1 MDNELADKREALVR
15 EIRDIGSC
23 VIAFSGGT
31 DSTLLFAVAKEVLGD
46 QVLAITATSA
56 TYPMRELNEAIKLA
70 QLIGGRHQVIESE
83 EIDIPGF
90 AVNPSNRCYY
100 CKSELFS
107 KLRAIA
113 DAEGLAHVIDGNNR
127 DDRGDYRPG
136 RQAAREQ
143 GVRSPLDAA
152 GLTKADIRTLSRE
165 MGLPTWDKPAYA
177 CLSSRFPY
185 GTEIT
190 REKLRQV
197 EAAEEGL
204 RKLGLRIVRV
214 RHHDTVARVELGET
228 EFAQAVGLLRADVMR
243 VVKAAGYAYVAVDL
257 QGYRTGAMNETLGP
271 TLVEQAGI

>member
-1 MDNELADKREALVR
+1 MDKELADKWEALVR
-15 EIRDIGSC
+15 EIRELGSC

-46 QVLAITATSA
+46 RVLAITATSA
-56 TYPMRELNEAIKLA
+56 TYPMREREEAITLAKL
-70 QLIGGRHQVIESE
+70 INGRHQLIESE
-83 EIDIPGF
+83 EIDLPGF
-90 AVNPSNRCYY
+90 AANPSNRCYF

-113 DAEGLAHVIDGNNR
+113 DAERLAHVIDGNNR
-127 DDRGDYRPG
+127 DDCADYRPG

-143 GVRSPLDAA
+143 GVRSPLDVA
-152 GLTKADIRTLSRE
+152 GFTKFDVRALSRE

-190 REKLRQV
+190 REKLHQV
-197 EAAEEGL
+197 EAAEDGL
-204 RKLGLRIVRV
+204 RKLGMRIVRV

-228 EFAQAVGLLRADVMR
+228 EFAQAVGLLRADVVR
-243 VVKAAGYAYVAVDL
+243 IVKDAGYAYVSIDL
-257 QGYRTGAMNETLGP
+257 QGYRTGALNETLESE
-271 TLVEQAGI
+271 LEK

>member
-1 MDNELADKREALVR
+1 MEKALADKREALIR
-15 EIRDIGSC
+15 EIRELGSC

-46 QVLAITATSA
+46 RVLAITATSA
-56 TYPMRELNEAIKLA
+56 TYPAREREEAIKLA
-70 QLIGGRHQVIESE
+70 KLIKGRHQVIESK
-83 EIDIPGF
+83 EIDLPRF
-90 AVNPSNRCYY
+90 VVNPSNRCFY

-113 DAEGLAHVIDGNNR
+113 DAEGLAYMIDGNNR
-127 DDRGDYRPG
+127 DDCGDYRPG

-152 GLTKADIRTLSRE
+152 GFTKADIRALSRE

-204 RKLGLRIVRV
+204 RKLGMRIVRV

-228 EFAQAVGLLRADVMR
+228 EFAQAVGLLRADVVR
-243 VVKAAGYAYVAVDL
+243 IVKAAGYAYVAIDL
-257 QGYRTGAMNETLGP
+257 QGYRMGAMNETLEAE
-271 TLVEQAGI
+271 LKE

>member
-1 MDNELADKREALVR
+1 MEKELADKHAALVR
-15 EIRDIGSC
+15 ELRELGSC
-23 VIAFSGGT
+23 VIAFSGGV

-46 QVLAITATSA
+46 RVLAITATSA
-56 TYPMRELNEAIKLA
+56 TYPMREREEAIKLA
-70 QLIGGRHQVIESE
+70 KMINGRHQIIESE
-83 EIDIPGF
+83 ELDLPGF
-90 AVNPSNRCYY
+90 AENPSNRCYY

-113 DAEGLAHVIDGNNR
+113 DAEGLAHVLDGNNR
-127 DDRGDYRPG
+127 DDCGDYRPG

-143 GVRSPLDAA
+143 GVRSPLDVA
-152 GLTKADIRTLSRE
+152 GFTKADIRALSRE

-190 REKLRQV
+190 REKLHQV

-214 RHHDTVARVELGET
+214 RHHDTVARVELGEM
-228 EFAQAVGLLRADVMR
+228 EFFQAVGPLRR
-243 VVKAAGYAYVAVDL
+243 EVVSIVRAAGYAYVALDL
-257 QGYRTGAMNETLGP
+257 QGYRTGALNETLGS
-271 TLVEQAGI
+271 TLMN

>member
-1 MDNELADKREALVR
+1 MDNELADKRDALAR
-15 EIRDIGSC
+15 EIRQLGSC
-23 VIAFSGGT
+23 VLAFSGGT

-46 QVLAITATSA
+46 QILAITATSA
-56 TYPMRELNEAIKLA
+56 TYPVRELDEAIKLA

-107 KLRAIA
+107 KLRVIA
-113 DAEGLAHVIDGNNR
+113 DTEGLAHVIDGNNR

-143 GVRSPLDAA
+143 GVRSPLDAV
-152 GLTKADIRTLSRE
+152 GLTKADIRALSRA

-197 EAAEEGL
+197 EAAEEEL

-214 RHHDTVARVELGET
+214 RHHDAVARVELGET
-228 EFAQAVGLLRADVMR
+228 EFTQAVGLLRADVVR
-243 VVKAAGYAYVAVDL
+243 VVKAAGYTYVAIDL
-257 QGYRTGAMNETLGP
+257 QGYRTGAMNETLEP
-271 TLVEQAGI
+271 TLVE